1 MMLKI
6 SLTIFVILI
15 VSLKSL
21 FAQMTIQISS
31 VPFYYTPLLD
41 TIFVSGTF
49 NDWNADS
56 TDFIMNEDSDGTYAI
71 SIYGTEGESI
81 EFKFTRGD
89 WSSVETQQGGA
100 FLPNRTAIYH
110 DGDTLYCAVADWED
124 LSAPHTAV
132 GNTHIIDTDFYIPQ
146 LDRYRRIWIYL
157 PPEYYTSTNNYP
169 VVYMHDGQN
178 LFDYYT
184 SFAGEWGIDESMQ
197 EIFSDGDSTAIIV
210 GIDNGGLTR
219 IDEYS
224 PWVNSYYGGGEGD
237 EYAAFIV
244 ETLKP
249 FIDQNFRTLPDR
261 DNTTIAGSSL
271 GALISYYIILQYPEI
286 FSKAGL
292 FSPSFWF
299 TNEVVPFTENF
310 NKVYNQKIYIVAD
323 DDESDEM
330 VDDIYEIKD
339 ALMQSGFAEDELKV
353 VIETNGAHSEW
364 FWKLEFPDA
373 YRWLFDIEASISIHE
388 PAQDEILLY
397 YDILT
402 ATLYIERSEIEKLN
416 YSLFDINGRL
426 LEAYQMQSDY
436 LNFSNL
442 QPGIY
447 FVTLKGDGFGITQK
461 IIILNDE

>member
-1 MMLKI
+1 MVLKI
-6 SLTIFVILI
+6 KLTILVITI
-15 VSLKSL
+15 VSLKGL

-56 TDFIMNEDSDGTYAI
+56 TDFIMNEDSNGIYVI
-71 SIYGTEGESI
+71 SIYGTDGEPI

-100 FLPNRTAIYH
+100 FLPNRSAIYH
-110 DGDTLYCAVADWED
+110 DGDTLYCDIADWED
-124 LSAPHTAV
+124 FAAPHTAV

-146 LDRYRRIWIYL
+146 LERYRRIWIYL
-157 PPEYYTSTNNYP
+157 PPDYYTSTNNYP

-197 EIFSDGDSTAIIV
+197 EIFSDGDSTSIIV

-249 FIDQNFRTLPDR
+249 FIDGSFRTLPDR
-261 DNTTIAGSSL
+261 NNTAVAGSSL
-271 GALISYYIILQYPEI
+271 GALISYYTILQYPEV

-299 TNEVVPFTENF
+299 SNEVLTFTENF
-310 NKVYNQKIYIVAD
+310 SKVYNQKIYIVAD

-373 YRWLFDIEASISIHE
+373 YRWLFDIEASISILE
-388 PAQDEILLY
+388 PDQNHIMSY
-397 YDILT
+397 YDFVT
-402 ATLYIERSEIEKLN
+402 QTFYAKHDGAEKLS
-416 YSLFDINGRL
+416 YTLLDIHGRL
-426 LEAYQMQSDY
+426 LDE
-436 LNFSNL
+436 NL
-442 QPGIY
+442 MHSEYITFNSLKPGIY
-447 FVTLKGDGFGITQK
+447 FITIRGSGHSITQK
-461 IIILNDE
+461 IIII